1 MNSRTTR
8 LIRTTSII
16 VAAAAFAVAC
26 QAEETGPVKMYN
38 EEPTGLVLTS
48 DGARHFAKL
57 ALDCIHK
64 EYPNKLN
71 QTLESDEFLL
81 PPQQLHPA
89 FYGCYDWHSSV
100 HGHWMLVKLLKTF
113 PDIEDRERI
122 ATGLQTSIN
131 ADNIAGEV
139 AYFDNESGSWERMY
153 GWSWLLQLALELETW
168 DDPLGRQLG
177 ADLQPLTR
185 LIRDKYI
192 EFLPRQEYPIR
203 HGVHPN
209 TAFGLSFA
217 LDYARASADLEL
229 DESITSAAL
238 RYYLA
243 DRACPLGWEPS
254 GADFLSPCL
263 EEAARMARVLGT
275 DDYLPWLEDFLPG
288 LYTAD
293 DLVPANVSDRSDPQI
308 VHLDGLNLSRAWNL
322 YIIADVLPDAGD
334 AARLRKWAAQHLEAS
349 LPHVASEHYEGSHW
363 LGSFAVYALTRNRGD

>member
-1 MNSRTTR
+1 MIYVYR
-8 LIRTTSII
+8 
-16 VAAAAFAVAC
+16 VAAIMALLALPAAAQVL
-26 QAEETGPVKMYN
+26 AEEVEPVEMVSRQAN
-38 EEPTGLVLTS
+38 GLLLTPAGGS
-48 DGARHFAKL
+48 HFARL

-71 QTLESDEFLL
+71 QTLESEEFLL
-81 PPQQLHPA
+81 PPKRLHPA

-100 HGHWMLVKLLKTF
+100 HGHWMLVKLLKSF
-113 PDIEDRERI
+113 PDIADRDRI
-122 ATGLQTSIN
+122 VTGLQTSIN
-131 ADNIAGEV
+131 ADTIAGEV

-177 ADLQPLTR
+177 SDLQPLTM

-217 LDYARASADLEL
+217 LDYARASQDAGLQ
-229 DESITSAAL
+229 ESITSAAL
-238 RYYLA
+238 RYYR
-243 DRACPLGWEPS
+243 DDQGCPLGWEPS

-263 EEAARMARVLGT
+263 EEAALMARVLPA
-275 DDYLPWLEDFLPG
+275 DEYLPWLSRFLPDLFDG
-288 LYTAD
+288 DA
-293 DLVPANVSDRSDPQI
+293 LVPANVSDRSDPQI
-308 VHLDGLNLSRAWNL
+308 VHLDGLNLSRAWDL

-334 AARLRKWAAQHLEAS
+334 ASRLRNWASTHLEAS